1 MINHQ
6 QKQNLQEF
14 EPWQAKLNLALAN
27 EEIFLP
33 SSAKKIIKEAKII
46 KQRTEMLNNT
56 FIEREGQRVGS
67 QISHNVK
74 NIIYI
79 ITRTYT

>member
-56 FIEREGQRVGS
+56 FIEREG
-67 QISHNVK
+67 
-74 NIIYI
+74 
-79 ITRTYT
+79 